1 MSYRTILSATWEI
14 THFFAGI
21 DHGVGHG
28 SALRVR
34 SESSN
39 APYSTKIIH
48 DFVPVSVTN
57 ITTTDEIIRFDRPF
71 KRHFSTPGLRGIARA
86 TLGRDRRDSLVPLGL
101 AIVVV
106 FTPRRHR
113 GR

>member
-1 MSYRTILSATWEI
+1 VIPMSYRTILSTTWEI

-28 SALRVR
+28 WALRVR

-57 ITTTDEIIRFDRPF
+57 ITHRVKKLEHAFSSELGHPQHLASDLSFLHTD
-71 KRHFSTPGLRGIARA
+71 S
-86 TLGRDRRDSLVPLGL
+86 
-101 AIVVV
+101 
-106 FTPRRHR
+106 
-113 GR
+113 